1 MYRTITDFLI
11 RSMEDELDAS
21 LDYLRT
27 IAEESG
33 GAFFKFLLFAPMSDH
48 RETVPPEA
56 AAIAR
61 IVSTRAE
68 DCGTCVQIGVNTARK
83 NGASRS
89 VVEAA
94 LSDQPDDLTEP
105 LADVYHF
112 ARAVVRRDDST
123 ADRYRIR
130 VRNAYGR
137 NGLVDLALAIG
148 TAQVFPLIKRTLGK
162 SEACRLVEL
171 RWAEDDG
178 EANSLGH
185 TAAANPLAEPASTR

>member
-11 RSMEDELDAS
+11 RSMEDELEAS
-21 LDYLRT
+21 LNYLRI

-33 GAFFKFLLFAPMSDH
+33 SAFFKFLLFAPMSDH

-56 AAIAR
+56 AAVAR

-83 NGASRS
+83 NGVARS

-94 LSDQPDDLTEP
+94 LTDEPDELSEP
-105 LADVYHF
+105 LADVYQF
-112 ARAVVRRDDST
+112 TRAVVRRKESE
-123 ADRYRIR
+123 ADRYRAR
-130 VRNAYGR
+130 VQQAYGR
-137 NGLVDLALAIG
+137 DGLVDLALASA
-148 TAQVFPLIKRTLGK
+148 TAQVFPLLKRTLGE

-171 RWAEDDG
+171 RW
-178 EANSLGH
+178 
-185 TAAANPLAEPASTR
+185 TAAGEPEPLGRTTAATPSAEPTSSR